1 MFTSSWC
8 LSSAARRTSIIMTI
22 ALIQVI
28 TVIVTT
34 NNSNSSSSSSS
45 SSSSN
50 NTNNTNNVTTHIDP
64 LGVQVPLLAVLLE
77 AAGDVADGVAPGV
90 AQHDL

>member
-34 NNSNSSSSSSS
+34 NNSNSSSSSS

>member
-45 SSSSN
+45 SRN